1 MTGKTNRKKMTQD
14 GVGAIFTKSRVNKDA
29 RATATLVSIG
39 LGAGLWTWAFKA
51 FSAAGSIGNA
61 ASPLMLFVVGS
72 AFITAGTGAFA
83 YVMGRKSTIKKS
95 IRSRRLKPKAEPSAA
110 LENLSDPILD
120 IVKNGGRAR
129 RWSLGIELPRV
140 FLLIVLQSIV
150 LVSLYF
156 WLVQEYLS
164 NAKMQTWFGSNVI
177 LANAFFSYDAVVVSA
192 IVTALLAFESLPG
205 RRLNRPKY

>member
-51 FSAAGSIGNA
+51 FSAAGSIGNS
-61 ASPLMLFVVGS
+61 ASPLTLFVTGS

-83 YVMGRKSTIKKS
+83 YVMGRKSTTKKS
-95 IRSRRLKPKAEPSAA
+95 IRSRRSKPKPEESAA
-110 LENLSDPILD
+110 LQNLSDPVLD
-120 IVKNGGRAR
+120 TVKNVRRAGRGF
-129 RWSLGIELPRV
+129 LGNGFSRL
-140 FLLIVLQSIV
+140 FLLTILQSIV

-164 NAKMQTWFGSNVI
+164 NAKMQIWFGSNAI
-177 LANAFFSYDAVVVSA
+177 FASAFFSYDGVAVSA
-192 IVTALLAFESLPG
+192 IVMALLMFESLPG
-205 RRLNRPKY
+205 RRFNRLNY

>member
-51 FSAAGSIGNA
+51 FSTAGSIGNT
-61 ASPLMLFVVGS
+61 ASPFMLFVVGS
-72 AFITAGTGAFA
+72 AFITAGTGTFA
-83 YVMGRKSTIKKS
+83 YFMDKKSTAKKVL
-95 IRSRRLKPKAEPSAA
+95 RSRRLKRKAGPE
-110 LENLSDPILD
+110 LENVSDPILD
-120 IVKNGGRAR
+120 IVRNVGRAR
-129 RWSLGIELPRV
+129 PWSLRIGLPRI

-156 WLVQEYLS
+156 WLVLEYLA
-164 NAKMQTWFGSNVI
+164 NAKMQTWIGSNLI
-177 LANAFFSYDAVVVSA
+177 FANAFFSYDAVAVSA
-192 IVTALLAFESLPG
+192 IVMALFAFEALPG
-205 RRLNRPKY
+205 RRLNRPHY